1 MLAAGRLFDPYMTS
15 LFELELELEL
25 EAPSF
30 FIFMFLRFSFSALF
44 FTKITVT
51 TDYSFAEE
59 RGRQRS
65 LTLVDRETRCRASL
79 SALIPAVCGGRTLQV
94 SKNETSCSALLAEPK
109 RTSADFAP
117 SRPPRR

>member
-30 FIFMFLRFSFSALF
+30 FIFMFLRFSALF
-44 FTKITVT
+44 FTKITVIT

-59 RGRQRS
+59 RGR
-65 LTLVDRETRCRASL
+65 
-79 SALIPAVCGGRTLQV
+79 
-94 SKNETSCSALLAEPK
+94 
-109 RTSADFAP
+109 
-117 SRPPRR
+117 